1 MWGFETREKEQKNS
15 NTKTIDALSEFCKR
29 VGTLTKSNTQKDKQ
43 YNKAVEA
50 FCKQADQI
58 KKNNASVNAQVDAQ
72 KIMKT
77 LLEDSTFNINSFLP
91 NYLGKMNGAS
101 DKFLLFYRLGCQAGI
116 FTCITYMQEQ
126 LKMLFDASETVKNV
140 LETPISLAFSTLKI
154 ISDDK
159 IDELKLQK
167 FVNIM
172 QQAIVRCE
180 LLGGAVVCKGN
191 DGNLTIAD
199 KDMGFKEEDFDY
211 KINDTTTKIP
221 IRSINL
227 SHGGTTSSAKPFGL
241 SHFEDK
247 IFILESDNAIMR
259 SIVELSQRMCLI
271 LMKIPVESKQGSVMG
286 ETSANVDMI
295 DELSRQA
302 ASLGN
307 CGVIAA
313 PQEAELEYKSA
324 NVSLDMY
331 WNAHYNYLMELSGG
345 VPVSFWKAEQTAQIS
360 IGDAG
365 GAGSVNLKF
374 IKNKYRAHYK
384 SAIIA
389 CASMFFGKEIKQ
401 IGYTD
406 IDTEEA
412 AIKYENYKKTAEL
425 LTTLSSVGVNEAEAA
440 SELASKLLSA
450 ISVDYDK

>member
-1 MWGFETREKEQKNS
+1 MWGFETQKKEQKNS
-15 NTKTIDALSEFCKR
+15 NTKTIDVLPEFCKR
-29 VGTLTKSNTQKDKQ
+29 VGTLTKINTQKDTQ
-43 YNKAVEA
+43 YNNAVET
-50 FCKQADQI
+50 FCKQVEQI

-72 KIMKT
+72 KVMKT
-77 LLEDSTFNINSFLP
+77 LLEDSTFNINRFLP

-101 DKFLLFYRLGCQAGI
+101 DKFLLFFRLGCQTGM
-116 FTCITYMQEQ
+116 FTCLTYMQEQ
-126 LKMLFDASETVKNV
+126 LKMLFDASETAKKV

-154 ISDDK
+154 ISDDQ
-159 IDELKLQK
+159 IDEPKLQK
-167 FVNIM
+167 FINIM

-180 LLGGAVVCKGN
+180 LLGGAVVCKKE
-191 DGNLTIAD
+191 DGAFVV
-199 KDMGFKEEDFDY
+199 KDRDNKFTEEDFNY
-211 KINDTTTKIP
+211 KFDGTAIEIP

-227 SHGGTTSSAKPFGL
+227 PHGSTTSSAAPFGL

-247 IFILESDNAIMR
+247 IFTLESDNAIMR

-271 LMKIPVESKQGSVMG
+271 LMKFPVDSKQGSALG
-286 ETSANVDMI
+286 QTSANVDKI
-295 DELSRQA
+295 EELSRQA

-313 PQEAELEYKSA
+313 PTEAELEYKSA
-324 NVSLDMY
+324 NISLDMY
-331 WNAHYNYLMELSGG
+331 WAAHYNYLMELSGG

-374 IKNKYRAHYK
+374 IKNKYRTHYK
-384 SAIIA
+384 SAILA